1 MSKRTLILG
10 LLVALVLVL
19 AAVACGGDDDEDAT
33 GGETATETGTT
44 APSFNTLEEGA
55 LTVGSDIPFAPFEFR
70 EGGELTGFDV
80 ELVEEIAGRLNL
92 TTDWRDTAFDT
103 IFTQLAAGRY
113 DLVAS
118 ATTITPEREEQVN
131 FTIPYYRAQQSLTV
145 NSERTPDIQS
155 VDDLG
160 AGHTVAVQTGTTGE
174 AWARENLEPNGV
186 EVRSFPD
193 APDTY
198 TALEGGNVTGVIFD
212 EPASADEASKRP
224 SLELVEVI
232 DTDEDYGF
240 AVDPQ
245 NEELLDA
252 VNAALQA
259 MIDDG
264 TYQQIYD
271 KYFPDAPAGSVAES

>member
-1 MSKRTLILG
+1 MSKRALILG
-10 LLVALVLVL
+10 LLVALVLAL
-19 AAVACGGDDDEDAT
+19 AAVACGGDDDDDAT

-44 APSFNTLEEGA
+44 APSFSTLEDGV
-55 LTVGSDIPFAPFEFR
+55 LTVGSDIPFPPFEFR
-70 EGGELTGFDV
+70 EGGELTGFDI

-92 TTDWRDTAFDT
+92 TTDFRDTAFDT

-131 FTIPYYRAQQSLTV
+131 FTTPYYRAQQSLTV

-155 VDDLG
+155 ADDLG
-160 AGHTVAVQTGTTGE
+160 DGHSVAVQTGTTGE
-174 AWARENLEPNGV
+174 AWARENLAPNGV
-186 EVRSFPD
+186 EVRSFPE
-193 APDTY
+193 APATY

-212 EPASADEASKRP
+212 EPASIAEAEKRP
-224 SLELVEVI
+224 SLEVVEVI

-245 NEELLDA
+245 NEPLLDA
-252 VNAALQA
+252 VNEALQA

-271 KYFPDAPAGSVAES
+271 KYFPDAPAGSVAGS

>member
-10 LLVALVLVL
+10 LLAALVLVL
-19 AAVACGGDDDEDAT
+19 GVAACGGDDDEET
-33 GGETATETGTT
+33 PGGTATETAGTT
-44 APSFNTLEEGA
+44 PSFSTLEDGV
-55 LTVGSDIPFAPFEFR
+55 LTVGSDIPFEPFEFR

-80 ELVEEIAGRLNL
+80 ELVEEIASRLEL
-92 TTDWRDTAFDT
+92 TTDWRDTAFET

-118 ATTITPEREEQVN
+118 ATTITPERAEQVN
-131 FTIPYYRAQQSLTV
+131 FTNPYYRAQQSLTV
-145 NSERTPDIQS
+145 NTERTPDIQS

-160 AGHTVAVQTGTTGE
+160 EGHTVAVQAGTTGE
-174 AWARENLEPNGV
+174 AWARENLAPNGV
-186 EVRSFPD
+186 EVRSFPE

-212 EPASADEASKRP
+212 EPASVAEAVRRP
-224 SLELVEVI
+224 SLEVVEAI

-240 AVDPQ
+240 GVDPQ

-252 VNAALQA
+252 INAALQE

-271 KYFPDAPAGSVAES
+271 TWFPDAPAGSVAES